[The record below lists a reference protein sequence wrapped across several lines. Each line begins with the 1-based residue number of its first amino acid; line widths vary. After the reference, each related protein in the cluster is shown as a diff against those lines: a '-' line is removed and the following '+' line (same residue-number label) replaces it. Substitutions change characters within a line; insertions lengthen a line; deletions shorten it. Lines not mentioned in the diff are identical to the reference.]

1 MTKQERKKARILFDT
16 LLEKGIDPE
25 KITRNNLFLAIIRQY
40 LDGERSVKDVVE
52 MAVKINILA
61 GDKCK
66 EADPGFLVA

>member
-61 GDKCK
+61 GDKYK